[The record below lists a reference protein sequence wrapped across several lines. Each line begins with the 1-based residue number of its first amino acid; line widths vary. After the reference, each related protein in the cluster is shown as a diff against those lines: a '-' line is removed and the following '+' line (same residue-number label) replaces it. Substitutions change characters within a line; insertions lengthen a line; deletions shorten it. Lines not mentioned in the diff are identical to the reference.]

1 MERIVGKKN
10 KQQENIKNR
19 RETRTNRR
27 EDGLKKRKMK
37 PIEKYYGT
45 H

>member
-10 KQQENIKNR
+10 KQQENITNR
-19 RETRTNRR
+19 RENRTNRR

-37 PIEKYYGT
+37 PIEKYNGT